1 MNKRIGAFIAGIMAA
16 VALVA
21 GISYAQVSGVSGQT
35 LFRLL
40 SGKVVPISES
50 WGFGVG
56 TSTPWAM
63 FGVEGTP
70 GQTGNPIF
78 AVASSSG
85 DSFLSVSATGYG
97 TTTVSG
103 LTVSGTATSTSNV
116 GWNLTGGC
124 FAVGGTCVGGGGAVA
139 GADTQVIYNNAGS
152 YAGSANFIWANSPQ
166 RLTFT
171 NASTTNATV
180 GTSLWVTGSL
190 QVPNGAAPTVDAT
203 GECALDTTS
212 DQLACYGA
220 TAKKIFGNGYIYPS
234 FTYSTSTAWTA
245 TTTIPLGTAFV
256 AETWDG
262 VQCFTDTGTLNVQF
276 GDGTNKMLLFNA
288 STTVGTV
295 GLSTNNT
302 FTAAEKRYVDIG
314 TPASTPTRVSCTI
327 SKELTS
333 D

>member
-1 MNKRIGAFIAGIMAA
+1 MNKRIGGFIAGIMVAI
-16 VALVA
+16 ALVA

-40 SGKVVPISES
+40 SSKIVPISEN

-63 FGVEGTP
+63 FAVEGIS
-70 GQTGNPIF
+70 GQTNPIF
-78 AVASSSG
+78 SVASSTG
-85 DSFLSVSATGYG
+85 ESFLSVSATGYG

-124 FAVGGTCVGGGGAVA
+124 FAVGGACVGGGGAVA
-139 GADTQVIYNNAGS
+139 GSDTQVIYNNVGA
-152 YAGSANFIWANSPQ
+152 YAGSAALIWNNVAS
-166 RLTFT
+166 RLTAT
-171 NASTTNATV
+171 NASSTNATI

-190 QVPNGAAPTVDAT
+190 QIPNGAAPTVDAT

-220 TAKKIFGNGYIYPS
+220 TAKKIFGNGYIYPA
-234 FTYSTSTAWTA
+234 FTYATSTAWTA

-256 AETWDG
+256 AETWRE

-276 GDGTNKMLLFNA
+276 GDGTNKMILFNA

-302 FTAAEKRYVDIG
+302 FVAAEKRYVDIG
-314 TPASTPTRVSCTI
+314 TPLSTPTKVSCTI